1 MFRRFKIGIFLL
13 VLVILSYEAVKPTLY
28 HVDIAQEEMKIKAD
42 LNEIQIM
49 PGSQLKRV
57 DVITKSAQ
65 THVDKKFIAFF
76 SYHEIND
83 YYENEMKRL
92 GWDKVEE
99 KDIKIWGKDKGSKEI
114 RYRKNEREVY
124 LYYRGADQS
133 RDDFWTYAI
142 GASWKL

>member
-1 MFRRFKIGIFLL
+1 MFRRVKIVIFLL

-49 PGSQLKRV
+49 PGSHLKKM
-57 DVITKSAQ
+57 DVMTKSDR
-65 THVDKKFIAFF
+65 TNVEKKFVAFF
-76 SYHEIND
+76 SYQEIND

-114 RYRKNEREVY
+114 RYRKNDREIY
-124 LYYRGADQS
+124 LYYRAADQS
-133 RDDFWTYAI
+133 GDDFWTYAI